1 MAQAIEGRV
10 YAQIRDS
17 KVHWIFTADDL
28 PEWAEGTG
36 EFEIQTIDITDMQ
49 PMPAAGWNFVDG
61 QLTPPPEEPTPVPQ
75 EVTRFQAFAALH
87 LAGFLATVEAMMADP
102 ATDPLTVLAWKNAQV
117 FKRYSPMVLDMAQ
130 ALGLSEEQLD
140 SLFITAASIE

>member
-87 LAGFLATVEAMMADP
+87 LAGMLETVEAMMADP
-102 ATDPLTVLAWKNAQV
+102 ATDPLTVLAWKNALV
-117 FKRYSPMVLDMAQ
+117 FKRHSPIVLTMAQ
-130 ALGLSEEQLD
+130 ALGLSEQQLD

>member
-36 EFEIQTIDITDMQ
+36 EFEIQTLDVTDLHPQ
-49 PMPAAGWNFVDG
+49 PEAGWHMVDG
-61 QLTPPPEEPTPVPQ
+61 RLIPPPADPTPVPQ
-75 EVTRFQAFAALH
+75 TVTRFQALAALH
-87 LAGFLATVEAMMADP
+87 IIGKLVEAEAKMADP
-102 ATDPLTVLAWKNAQV
+102 ATNPLTVLAWRNEQT
-117 FKRYSPMVLDMAQ
+117 FKRSSSLVQDIGRLLD
-130 ALGLSEEQLD
+130 LSEQQLD
-140 SLFITAASIE
+140 DLFITASGIE